1 MNFKQEKRK
10 PALFNSLLFWVILA
24 IISGALIG
32 IIPGLPKAVILP
44 FATFN
49 EIFGKFLSFSIPLII
64 VGLVGAALADLGK
77 GAGKWLLLTV
87 GIAYGSTIFAG
98 FGTYGICSLIFPHL
112 LSGDSAPKLK
122 EPTNAVG
129 GLIGDKINFSPIFDV
144 TTALVLA
151 FVLGICIASLS
162 VPTLHRAYDEFR
174 DVVMLLIKKA
184 IVPLLPLFIFG
195 TFLNMSYTGQI
206 ALIIRVMIKVVLV
219 SIILTCLL
227 LVIQYLVAGAIA
239 RCNPLLAFKNMARA
253 YFTALGTASSAA
265 TIPVTYQ
272 CTVKNGV
279 SKEIA
284 GFTIPLC
291 ATIHL
296 GGSTVKITAF
306 SLAVMQ
312 MTGTQ
317 VSSGKFVAAIFIL
330 GISMVAAP
338 GVPGGA
344 IAAAQAV
351 LMGFL
356 GFNPAMYGLMVAL
369 YVAIDSIGT
378 ATNVT
383 GDGAI
388 ALIVNKL
395 SDGKLGVERDRAT
408 ATAKQYASATD

>member
-1 MNFKQEKRK
+1 MNPKAEKHT
-10 PALFNSLLFWVILA
+10 PTILGSLLFWVIVA
-24 IISGALIG
+24 IIAGTLIG
-32 IIPGLPKAVILP
+32 TIPGLPKAIIVP

-49 EIFGKFLSFSIPLII
+49 DIFGKFLSFSVPLII

-87 GIAYGSTIFAG
+87 GIAYGSTLFAG
-98 FGTYGICSLIFPHL
+98 FGTYAVCSAVFPYL
-112 LSGDSAPKLK
+112 LAGDSAPELK
-122 EPTNAVG
+122 EPTNAVA
-129 GLIGDKINFSPIFDV
+129 GLIGDKITFEPIFGV

-151 FVLGICIASLS
+151 FVLGICIASLP

-195 TFLNMSYTGQI
+195 TFLNMSYSGQI
-206 ALIIRVMIKVVLV
+206 ALVIRVMLKVVVV
-219 SIILTCLL
+219 SVILTFVLL
-227 LVIQYLVAGAIA
+227 IIQYTIAGAIA
-239 RCNPLLAFKNMARA
+239 KCNPFAAFKNMARA

-284 GFTIPLC
+284 GFTVPLC

-306 SLAVMQ
+306 ALAVMQ

-317 VSSGKFVAAIFIL
+317 VSAGKFIVAILIL

-395 SDGKLGVERDRAT
+395 SAGKLGSERDRAT